1 MSVVSFAFTLFL
13 VFNSLGSIPALVA
26 MLKPYSPHRQRIII
40 IREMLIALGILLMF
54 GFFGQTVLDFLGIP
68 PAVIGLAGG
77 ILLLIIALTMI
88 FPKPSDA
95 NTTMRPVQHEPFVVP
110 IAIPLLAGPGSITS
124 IMLFATYE
132 PVMWKILFTVFL
144 AWLPSFIIVLSCSY
158 VKYLVGEKGLVA
170 FERLGGLLI
179 ALLAV
184 QMMASGSVKLV
195 RENFLVPEKPSK
207 SRIESPAQNP
217 EKGI

>member
-54 GFFGQTVLDFLGIP
+54 GFFGQTVLDFLGIT